1 MGDIMFSW
9 KKPCSCIYMYIIIC
23 IFYNAIMHCYK
34 RYQGKS
40 WSKNDESD
48 LYKSLQQTL
57 CERTKGTTVFWRFVL
72 GF

>member
-1 MGDIMFSW
+1 M
-9 KKPCSCIYMYIIIC
+9 
-23 IFYNAIMHCYK
+23 MHYYK

-40 WSKNDESD
+40 WSQNDESD
-48 LYKSLQQTL
+48 LYKGLQQTL